1 MLIGHYAPALVL
13 ERLRPSLKLAP
24 LFVATQLVDVG
35 WALCILLGL
44 EHVRIIPGFTAS
56 NDLDLWDMPYT
67 HSLVATAIWS
77 LTAAALWWGLHKKT
91 SRAGDALV
99 IGLAV
104 ASHFAGDL
112 LVHVKDLPIA
122 AAQGPKLGLG
132 LWQNK
137 PMALIVETGLFA
149 GSALYWWWRNRTSP
163 EARPVALA
171 LAILTL
177 LGAAS
182 FFIPTP
188 PTPTMMALT
197 GLATYA
203 SCTGVAAWLD
213 RRIRGGWSRADR
225 SGPKATTEAAGSS

>member
-13 ERLRPSLKLAP
+13 QRLRPTVKLGP

-35 WALCILLGL
+35 WGLCILLGL
-44 EHVRIIPGFTAS
+44 EHVRIVPGFTDS

-67 HSLVATAIWS
+67 HSLVATAVWS
-77 LTAAALWWGLHKKT
+77 LAAALWWGWGRRREP

-112 LVHVKDLPIA
+112 L
-122 AAQGPKLGLG
+122 G
-132 LWQNK
+132 LWRDK
-137 PMALIVETGLFA
+137 PVALAVETGLFA
-149 GSALYWWWRNRTSP
+149 ASAIFWWWPRRLSP
-163 EARPVALA
+163 GARPVGAA
-171 LAILTL
+171 LAILTIV
-177 LGAAS
+177 AAGS

-188 PTPTMMALT
+188 PTPTAMALT

-203 SCTGVAAWLD
+203 ICATLAAWMD
-213 RRIRGGWSRADR
+213 RRTSPTPPPGASR
-225 SGPKATTEAAGSS
+225 